1 MTTKKLNLI
10 ELLKKQKILIP
21 LIQRDYAQGRKS
33 EEKKAKK
40 FLEAIKKGL
49 QNGLSLDFIYGYQ
62 ENKNFIPIDG
72 QQRLTT
78 LFLLYFYANLEGKFD
93 EELLKN
99 LQNFNYEVRESCS
112 DFLKALVERENYKML
127 EKRKIRQNIENQKWF
142 FKSWKNDHSI
152 NAMLQMFEWIEKIF
166 KYESFSLE
174 KITFDFFDMNE
185 YKLGEKLY
193 VKMNARGKML
203 SDFENF
209 KCKFEDLKEFKDLDL
224 NDKIKNSLDNEWLNL
239 FWQIANEGHEKGDS
253 VNQTDKMFYNFFEN
267 LAVNFY
273 FENENFK
280 NDKIDENDIKIINN
294 ISLFDIY
301 EKVFDEKNIKNLQEI
316 LDYLVENYKKFNETQ
331 KEVFLEF
338 IGKKEETTKRDD
350 EEKDAKFTYH
360 TRLKFYAF
368 CLLIINKIDI
378 NSSDF
383 KSFQRVALNLINNT
397 QITNLENFQK
407 IIKELKKLNINNIY
421 ENLENLQISYFDKE
435 QINEEKLKAK
445 LILTQPNLE
454 DEFIKLEQN
463 WYLNGQ
469 IGYIIEFATKDEFC
483 LESFKEYAKKFIAI
497 WDFAKWDF
505 AKNEKDNQI
514 LFYQALLSKGNYLP
528 KIGDNHTFCSFAPN
542 LRAKND
548 NWRKVFKD
556 KEKNIHLKNLLDENL
571 DIFDIEKSL
580 KKIKQS
586 PIAKEDWIFKLINS
600 DDSIKYC
607 KKLLVRFLDKKY
619 LAILST
625 TRIFGYW
632 AELNSYVL
640 FYEKFEPKPENKRI
654 SGLDF
659 SPFGI
664 TYYKYV
670 KNEGDYA
677 GICLDEFSY
686 NEKYNFFLD
695 ILFDKQGFCRMEFC
709 DVDDKNFSGTEVA
722 KILEKLNFKIIN
734 NENKS
739 LLERKFGYILKIN
752 ETEILPK
759 INEICE
765 ALNSS
770 N

>member
-1 MTTKKLNLI
+1 MTTNKLNI
-10 ELLKKQKILIP
+10 INLLKKQKILIP

-93 EELLKN
+93 EELLKS

-112 DFLKALVERENYKML
+112 DFLKALVETENYKML
-127 EKRKIRQNIENQKWF
+127 KKRKIRQNIENQKWF

-152 NAMLQMFEWIEKIF
+152 NAMLQMFEWIETIF
-166 KYESFSLE
+166 EYESFSLE

-209 KCKFEDLKEFKDLDL
+209 KCKFEDLKKFKDLDL

-239 FWQIANEGHEKGDS
+239 FWMVANEGHEKGDA

-273 FENENFK
+273 FENDK
-280 NDKIDENDIKIINN
+280 NEEKVIKDINN

-316 LDYLVENYKKFNETQ
+316 LDYLVENYKNFNETQ

-338 IGKKEETTKRDD
+338 IGKKEETKRDD

-368 CLLIINKIDI
+368 CLLIIRKIDI

-445 LILTQPNLE
+445 LILNQPNLE

-463 WYLNGQ
+463 WYLGGQ

-483 LESFKEYAKKFIAI
+483 LESFKEYAKKFRAI
-497 WDFAKWDF
+497 WKF

-548 NWRKVFKD
+548 NWRKVFK
-556 KEKNIHLKNLLDENL
+556 EKNIHLKNLLDDENL
-571 DIFDIEKSL
+571 DISYIEKSL
-580 KKIKQS
+580 KNIKQS
-586 PIAKEDWIFKLINS
+586 PVAKEDWILKLINS
-600 DDSIKYC
+600 DESFNVC
-607 KKLLVRFLDKKY
+607 KKLLVRFLDEKY

-654 SGLDF
+654 KRWRNESDLNF
-659 SPFGI
+659 SPFEI
-664 TYYKYV
+664 AYYKYV
-670 KNEGDYA
+670 KKEGDYA

-695 ILFDKQGFCRMEFC
+695 ILFDKKGFCRMEFC
-709 DVDDKNFSGTEVA
+709 DVDDKDFSGIEVV
-722 KILEKLNFKIIN
+722 KILEKLKFKIIN
-734 NENKS
+734 DKDKS
-739 LLERKFGYILKIN
+739 LLERKFGYIININ

-759 INEICE
+759 IQEICE
-765 ALNSS
+765 ALNLG